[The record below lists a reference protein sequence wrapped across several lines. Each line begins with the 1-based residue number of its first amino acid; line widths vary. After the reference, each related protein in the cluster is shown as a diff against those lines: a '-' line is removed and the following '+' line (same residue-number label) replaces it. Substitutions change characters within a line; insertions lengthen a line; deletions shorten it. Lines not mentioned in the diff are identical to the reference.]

1 MNLEEFPE
9 IIKKDVED
17 QSLAILAEIAEDVVV
32 IGGWAVR
39 ALASESHKRY
49 TLDVDCVASPEALP
63 EIEKKLEALGL
74 KIERHGWGLLFHK
87 EYEPPTGIPEG
98 VREKSRE
105 IMLRVEISPPRIT
118 EAETPHYFE
127 FSLENY
133 KNAEI
138 RFHNKSGKVIV
149 KVPPVEDMAAVKV
162 GLPVDYKNNFD
173 SAVLLRISDI
183 DNVVES
189 VLKNDGWKDIV
200 LRRIP
205 KLTGRARDKSR
216 IENMLM
222 LNAGMSVGAYVKQ
235 LTEIE
240 KRLKPNIEGP
250 QHD

>member
-9 IIKKDVED
+9 SIKKDVED

-39 ALASESHKRY
+39 ALAGESHKRY

-74 KIERHGWGLLFHK
+74 KIERHGRGLLFHK

-105 IMLRVEISPPRIT
+105 IMLRIEISPPRIK
-118 EAETPHYFE
+118 EAGTPHYFE
-127 FSLENY
+127 FSLEKY
-133 KNAEI
+133 KKAEI
-138 RFHNKSGKVIV
+138 PFHSKLGKVAV

-173 SAVLLRISDI
+173 SAVLLARCDPAAVARSIIS
-183 DNVVES
+183 
-189 VLKNDGWKDIV
+189 NDDWKAIV
-200 LRRIP
+200 LRRMP
-205 KLTGRARDKSR
+205 KLLSRARDRGR
-216 IENMLM
+216 IEYTLM

-240 KRLKPNIEGP
+240 KRLKTSVDDP